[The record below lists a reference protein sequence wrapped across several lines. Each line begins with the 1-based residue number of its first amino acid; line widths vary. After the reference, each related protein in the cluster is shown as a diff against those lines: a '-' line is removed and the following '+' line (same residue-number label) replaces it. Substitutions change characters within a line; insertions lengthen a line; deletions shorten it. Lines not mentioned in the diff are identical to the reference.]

1 MGLRRG
7 RGFAE
12 SERCMG
18 VPVLKSRCPMQVR
31 R

>member
-18 VPVLKSRCPMQVR
+18 VLKSRCPMQVR